1 MKKIFAILM
10 MVLLM
15 AAPAWAVS
23 LTGGGGGGG
32 GSVDTT
38 GTPAQYQWAEWSD
51 ADTLKGT
58 AVTGSKVVCTDAN
71 GSPTACTNLTDTAFS
86 GYQASDADLTTIAG
100 LTVAQ
105 GKFIIGS
112 SSPAWSA
119 SAYTLPTAVCTS
131 GYLLKSDGTNMVCSN
146 SLSVTIDD
154 SAAQFVGVTTDHT
167 GKAKIDLTTST
178 PTKTTTL
185 KLANADDATITFP
198 SVTSTL
204 VAETV
209 ATGGVILGDTSPDA
223 AGELGYASTQLIFHD
238 GTAAR
243 NVAKAGTLTNTKWC
257 TTDGTVINCAED
269 APAGAGDITAV
280 GSCTSGS
287 CATIGNADTSGGYID
302 FLEDSDNGTNY
313 VRLKAPD
320 STADATV
327 TLPNTTGTLAILGA
341 NTFTADQ
348 TITGNILPEAAN
360 TRTIGS
366 ATAEWADLYLGDGA
380 VINLGND
387 QDVTITH
394 VADSGLTL
402 AANSEDLTLAATANT
417 WTVSSSTGVTDIKF
431 QGAAAANAMNLA
443 TTGTILG
450 AVKVLNAG
458 ATEGSG
464 AHTYSPGAAD
474 IYGSMILIT
483 DSDSVTTVNLPD
495 YQASADADHVKIG
508 ASVCV
513 YNTVAKATI
522 VDVAADDTITTTN
535 GTTNAAGAS
544 VTGPATIGAFS
555 CFMLV
560 SASSDVGNWAQ
571 LGLNGAWP
579 VTP

>member
-1 MKKIFAILM
+1 MKK
-10 MVLLM
+10 LLLSIII
-15 AAPAWAVS
+15 S
-23 LTGGGGGGG
+23 LFLCTGVYAGPWISGGSSAGGGT
-32 GSVDTT
+32 VDVS
-38 GTPAQYQWAEWSD
+38 GTPANHYWTGWTD
-51 ADTLKGT
+51 ADTIKGFSIT
-58 AVTGSKVVCTDAN
+58 ASKPVCSDAN
-71 GSPTACTNLTDTAFS
+71 GDPAVCAGTEGVWQVAN
-86 GYQASDADLTTIAG
+86 ADLATLAAG
-100 LTVAQ
+100 
-105 GKFIIGS
+105 GS
-112 SSPAWSA
+112 ANCLW
-119 SAYTLPTAVCTS
+119 
-131 GYLLKSDGTNMVCSN
+131 GEKSDSSGIECKSTINVQ
-146 SLSVTIDD
+146 IDD
-154 SAAQFVGVTTDHT
+154 SAAQFYNATNTTRKIKADASGITADSKTYTIKPIADVDVTFSPGKTYTD
-167 GKAKIDLTTST
+167 GKWCSY
-178 PTKTTTL
+178 
-185 KLANADDATITFP
+185 AT
-198 SVTSTL
+198 
-204 VAETV
+204 
-209 ATGGVILGDTSPDA
+209 ATGFTC
-223 AGELGYASTQLIFHD
+223 
-238 GTAAR
+238 
-243 NVAKAGTLTNTKWC
+243 N
-257 TTDGTVINCAED
+257 ED
-269 APAGAGDITAV
+269 APAGSGDVTGVGDCTGGACLDGSSDGGTTISLYDGDSNKATIDAPDISGDIT
-280 GSCTSGS
+280 
-287 CATIGNADTSGGYID
+287 I
-302 FLEDSDNGTNY
+302 
-313 VRLKAPD
+313 
-320 STADATV
+320 
-327 TLPNTTGTLAILGA
+327 TLPGVTGTLAILGA

-522 VDVAADDTITTTN
+522 VDVAADDKITTTN